1 MRDTEFVEF
10 AGSATPR
17 LLRLGWLLTGD
28 RHQAQDLV
36 QSTLV
41 RTYTSWHR
49 IRDEDAF
56 AYTRRI
62 LVNLHTDWLR
72 RRFWL
77 ERSVPDIPDQP
88 APADGHGAV
97 DARMALVAALQSLSR
112 RERSVVVLRYYM
124 DLSEAETAETLR
136 LSVGA
141 VKSFAWRGLRKLRDS
156 PHLSDG
162 YDVIAGSK

>member
-10 AGSATPR
+10 AGTATPR

-28 RHQAQDLV
+28 RHRAQDLV

-41 RTYTSWHR
+41 RAYTSWHR
-49 IRDEDAF
+49 IEDEDAF
-56 AYTRRI
+56 AYARRI

-77 ERSVPDIPDQP
+77 ERPVPELPEEQP
-88 APADGHGAV
+88 RGDRHGEI
-97 DARMALVAALQSLSR
+97 DLRLALVAALQSLSR

-124 DLSEAETAETLR
+124 DLSEAETAETLG
-136 LSVGA
+136 LGVGT
-141 VKSFAWRGLRKLRDS
+141 VKSLAWRGLRKLRAD

-162 YDVIAGSK
+162 HELTNTK